1 MPHHDN
7 LFSIDMHVHVDERV
21 KYKEIPFVLRARNL
35 DGVGILTHNSLSFA
49 KKVVNYF
56 QERDKSKIYFAG
68 VEIDTKD
75 GHLIAYGIDQEVP
88 QNLSSE
94 ETLEIINDLGGVSI
108 IPHPF
113 MSHNSIGWKSY
124 RLKTDAMEFYNGF
137 AKIFLNFPNFMAEVA
152 FRYNGYGKVAG
163 SDAHYAKAIGT
174 CYTLVELED
183 NPSEKDILDAIRK
196 HKTEPRIRP
205 IDINDI
211 GNFIKVIF
219 TPKEGRKVVN
229 I

>member
-1 MPHHDN
+1 MLHDYN
-7 LFSIDMHVHVDERV
+7 ALSIDMHVHVDERV
-21 KYKEIPFVLRARNL
+21 KYTQIPTILRARNL
-35 DGVGILTHNSLSFA
+35 DGVGILTHNNFSFA
-49 KKVVNYF
+49 EKIVKMF
-56 QERDKSKIYFAG
+56 SEKDKEKIYFAG
-68 VEIDTKD
+68 VEIDTLD
-75 GHLIAYGIDQEVP
+75 GHLIAYGINQEIP
-88 QNLSSE
+88 QGLASE
-94 ETLEIINDLGGVSI
+94 ETLEIIKDLGGVSI

-174 CYTLVELED
+174 CYTIIDIED
-183 NPSEKDILDAIRK
+183 IPSEESILEAIRK
-196 HKTEPRIRP
+196 HRTKPVIRP

-219 TPKEGRKVVN
+219 TPKEGRKVVK